1 MVYTIPMNDFS
12 LSNSGQFWNVP
23 VTVEVFNGEYDEEE
37 RDDDYIIT
45 VRYPG
50 QPSRSFVGIESSVT
64 WELERRPCYFVGNG
78 QGGTLFEIKDTD
90 HNDPVIEGRYL
101 DYIVDSLFATNYTYS
116 HFNETLCMI

>member
-1 MVYTIPMNDFS
+1 MAS

-64 WELERRPCYFVGNG
+64 WELERDHV
-78 QGGTLFEIKDTD
+78 TLLVMDKVEHCLRLKTPIIT
-90 HNDPVIEGRYL
+90 
-101 DYIVDSLFATNYTYS
+101 
-116 HFNETLCMI
+116 TL